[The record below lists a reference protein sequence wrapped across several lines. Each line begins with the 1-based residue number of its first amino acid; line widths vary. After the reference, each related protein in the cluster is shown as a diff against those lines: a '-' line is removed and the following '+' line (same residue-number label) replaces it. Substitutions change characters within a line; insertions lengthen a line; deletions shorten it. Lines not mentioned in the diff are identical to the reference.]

1 MSINKSDPSST
12 SSSTSSTHDPSST
25 PPVLPQLH
33 NRIRQCD
40 RCRLSLTRQH
50 ALCGEGDLNARLMLV
65 ALSPGENED
74 RENKMFIGP
83 SGNVLDKLLHSAGVE
98 RDSIYMTNL
107 IKCMLP
113 KNRRPKQDEIE
124 ACSRFLDEE
133 ITVLS
138 PQVIVPLGYY
148 ATRYIL
154 TKYAADP
161 PSARADYR
169 AFYGRLVFA
178 HSQKIFPLPHP
189 ASLIYNPSY
198 KQETMKKYHKLN
210 VLSHDC
216 KWYPMCPM
224 KRYFER
230 GLLERKWVELY
241 CKGNWEDCV
250 RYQKE
255 EQGIY
260 HPDWMLPDGSI
271 DNDLC

>member
-1 MSINKSDPSST
+1 MDRKKIAIS
-12 SSSTSSTHDPSST
+12 
-25 PPVLPQLH
+25 QLQ
-33 NRIRQCD
+33 NGIRQCH
-40 RCRLSLTRQH
+40 RCRLSLTRHH
-50 ALCGEGDLNARLMLV
+50 ALCGEGDPNARLMLV
-65 ALSPGENED
+65 ALSPGGNED

-83 SGNVLDKLLHSAGVE
+83 SGKILDELLHSAGIE

-113 KNRRPKQDEIE
+113 KNRRPKQDEIK

-133 ITVLS
+133 IVVVS

-154 TKYAADP
+154 ATYAADP
-161 PSARADYR
+161 PSARADYQTL
-169 AFYGRLVFA
+169 YGRLFFT
-178 HSQKIFPLPHP
+178 HDHKIFPLSHP

-198 KQETMKKYHKLN
+198 KQETLKKYHKLH
-210 VLSHDC
+210 VLSFDC

-230 GLLERKWVELY
+230 GLLERKWIELY

-255 EQGIY
+255 EGGIY

-271 DNDLC
+271 DNDLRQ

>member
-1 MSINKSDPSST
+1 MDRKKTAIT
-12 SSSTSSTHDPSST
+12 
-25 PPVLPQLH
+25 QLH
-33 NRIRQCD
+33 NRIRHCH
-40 RCRLSLTRQH
+40 RCRLSLTRH
-50 ALCGEGDLNARLMLV
+50 RALCGEGDLTARLMLV

-83 SGNVLDKLLHSAGVE
+83 SGKILDELMLSAGIA

-124 ACSRFLDEE
+124 ACSCFLDEE
-133 ITVLS
+133 IAVVS

-154 TKYAADP
+154 TTYAAGP
-161 PSARADYR
+161 PPARADYQ
-169 AFYGRLVFA
+169 ALYGRLFFA
-178 HSQKIFPLPHP
+178 HSQKLFPLPHP

-198 KQETMKKYHKLN
+198 KPETMKKYHKLN

-224 KRYFER
+224 KRYVER
-230 GLLERKWVELY
+230 GLLERKWIELY

-250 RYQKE
+250 RYKKE
-255 EQGIY
+255 EDGIY

-271 DNDLC
+271 DNDLRQ